1 MAVTGDGCKGSTY
14 QESKGA
20 MKIRHLKKRKMALF
34 YKHRSFLWSAQKLQL
49 KIFDVYSK
57 FEKQFSEIYMKEKNT

>member
-1 MAVTGDGCKGSTY
+1 
-14 QESKGA
+14 
-20 MKIRHLKKRKMALF
+20 MKIRHFKKRKMALF
-34 YKHRSFLWSAQKLQL
+34 YKHRSFLWSTQKLQL

>member
-1 MAVTGDGCKGSTY
+1 
-14 QESKGA
+14 
-20 MKIRHLKKRKMALF
+20 MALF
-34 YKHRSFLWSAQKLQL
+34 YKHRSFLWSTQKLQL